1 MKLLPIAGFGLF
13 FTLIFFYLFGNPYQ
27 SAIGIQKVW
36 AFSKAAHAG
45 MAPDPRFSW
54 NPEESL
60 NGYKYENSYYT
71 IQSSNGIALD
81 DTRRIEYPL
90 NTKGYLEYKKIGAEV
105 NFYSPLGE
113 ILWTKEYRSYP
124 RISPSGNLILLIAG
138 DHNQVILS
146 DINGNETG
154 VKKIDGRFLTDYS
167 FAPDSKMSGVLFS
180 GGELFVLDSKGGILY
195 KKDLGSEKSPV
206 FAKSLS
212 LSPDG
217 KKTAI
222 HLLKSNQD
230 RILILD
236 EKGNE
241 DFTYELDSIYPHK
254 VYLAI
259 SNTGEVL
266 VSVPDKISFYHAD
279 GKKGFEAKRT
289 SGTGVY
295 QSVFH
300 NGSWFTAE
308 LNSEILFLDEKGNI
322 LKKDKIKSSDLP
334 GRFYPSGKDGS
345 VILETGKELF
355 LYRNL

>member
-1 MKLLPIAGFGLF
+1 MKLLPIAGFSIF
-13 FTLIFFYLFGNPYQ
+13 FTIVFFYLFGNPYQ
-27 SAIGIQKVW
+27 AAVGIQKVW
-36 AFSKAAHAG
+36 AFSKSAHAG
-45 MAPDPRFSW
+45 MAPDPRFQW
-54 NPEESL
+54 NPEENL
-60 NGYKYENSYYT
+60 NGYKHENSYYT
-71 IQSSNGIALD
+71 VQSSNGIALD

-90 NTKGYLEYKKIGAEV
+90 NAKGYLEYKKIGAEV
-105 NFYSPLGE
+105 NFYSPSGE

-124 RISPSGNLILLIAG
+124 RISPSGNLVLLVAG

-167 FAPDSKMSGVLFS
+167 FAPDSKICGVLFS
-180 GGELFVLDSKGGILY
+180 GGELFVLDSKGGILF
-195 KKDLGSEKSPV
+195 KKELGSEKTPV

-222 HLLKSNQD
+222 HLLKTNKDQ
-230 RILILD
+230 ILVLD

-241 DFTYELDSIYPHK
+241 DSSYELDSIYPHK

-266 VSVPDKISFYHAD
+266 VSAPDKISFYD
-279 GKKGFEAKRT
+279 RSGKKGLEAKRT

-295 QSVFH
+295 QTVFH
-300 NGSWFTAE
+300 NGDWFAAE
-308 LNSEILFLDEKGNI
+308 LNSEILFLDEKGKI
-322 LKKDKIKSSDLP
+322 LKKEKIKISDFP
-334 GRFYPSGKDGS
+334 GRFFPSGKTGS
-345 VILETGKELF
+345 VVLETGKELF

>member
-1 MKLLPIAGFGLF
+1 MKLLPIAGFGFFFTILF
-13 FTLIFFYLFGNPYQ
+13 FYGFGNPYQ
-27 SAIGIQKVW
+27 GALGIQKVW

-45 MAPDPRFSW
+45 MEPDSRFQW

-71 IQSSNGIALD
+71 IQSSSGIALD

-105 NFYSPLGE
+105 NFYSPSGE

-124 RISPSGNLILLIAG
+124 RISPSGNLVLLVAG

-154 VKKIDGRFLTDYS
+154 AKKIDGRFLTDYS
-167 FAPDSKMSGVLFS
+167 FAPNSKISGVLFS
-180 GGELFVLDSKGGILY
+180 GGELFVLDSKGEILF
-195 KKDLGSEKSPV
+195 KKELGSEKNPV
-206 FAKSLS
+206 FAKSFS

-222 HLLKSNQD
+222 HLLKTNKD
-230 RILILD
+230 RILVLD
-236 EKGNE
+236 EKGEE
-241 DFTYELDSIYPHK
+241 DVSYELDSIYPHK
-254 VYLAI
+254 ISLAI

-266 VSVPDKISFYHAD
+266 VSAPDKFSFYD
-279 GKKGFEAKRT
+279 SSGDKRVEIKRT
-289 SGTGVY
+289 SGVGVY

-300 NGSWFTAE
+300 NGDWFCAE
-308 LNSEILFLDEKGNI
+308 LNSEILFLDDQGKI
-322 LKKDKIKSSDLP
+322 LKKEKIKSSDLP
-334 GRFYPSGKDGS
+334 GRFFPSGKAGS
-345 VILETGKELF
+345 VVLESEKELF